1 MDVKVFYK
9 VVFYEAP
16 SAGKSGKRQVHKSLD
31 FFLNVCSK
39 MFFYFNSLTQYHSKD
54 LRMPLIL
61 ANTDKTLEQIIMDRV
76 TKVNSNGT
84 NQYSR
89 HKDVPSFNCGST
101 HTVDYILF
109 GMVMLDKE
117 NNNNKRKQIRN

>member
-1 MDVKVFYK
+1 
-9 VVFYEAP
+9 
-16 SAGKSGKRQVHKSLD
+16 
-31 FFLNVCSK
+31 
-39 MFFYFNSLTQYHSKD
+39 
-54 LRMPLIL
+54 MPLIL

-89 HKDVPSFNCGST
+89 HKDAPSFNSGST

-117 NNNNKRKQIRN
+117 NNNNKRKKIRN